1 MGLYLNGIYNIKDN
15 PLSVKL
21 RVSYE
26 SYSIVMKEYT
36 NSPFNGRS
44 IVILPA
50 VNYNFPVSSKL
61 EFYAGVGAG
70 VTLDNTDRGV
80 FNTGMKA
87 HAVVA
92 PQVGMNVF
100 KHLNV
105 SAQYSITQ
113 KDFSRLM
120 LGVGYIF

>member
-1 MGLYLNGIYNIKDN
+1 
-15 PLSVKL
+15 
-21 RVSYE
+21 
-26 SYSIVMKEYT
+26 MKEYT